1 MHWFAEC
8 VIEMGFPAQDQC
20 KIIHG
25 IIAVVHEHLDIVQ
38 DSGIQVLCF
47 INGKEQGLAFFF
59 VKIGDLLLDGLEHT
73 GLTTFVGDP
82 EDGTEL
88 LVKVS
93 HADGGQAQ
101 IFHVE
106 EAGIQAGSKTPQA
119 KRLSHT
125 RSGSKFSDYPDVF
138 KIIQTVGH
146 FVEVPGNEVV
156 FFLQLLFVERIEG
169 ESVVGVVHQ
178 ASPPALE

>member
-20 KIIHG
+20 KVIHG

-38 DSGIQVLCF
+38 DSGVQVLCF
-47 INGKEQGLAFFF
+47 INCKEQGLAFFF

-73 GLTTFVGDP
+73 GLTAFVGDP

-106 EAGIQAGSKTPQA
+106 GIFCY
-119 KRLSHT
+119 LDNHIH
-125 RSGSKFSDYPDVF
+125 Y
-138 KIIQTVGH
+138 
-146 FVEVPGNEVV
+146 
-156 FFLQLLFVERIEG
+156 EG
-169 ESVVGVVHQ
+169 I
-178 ASPPALE
+178 